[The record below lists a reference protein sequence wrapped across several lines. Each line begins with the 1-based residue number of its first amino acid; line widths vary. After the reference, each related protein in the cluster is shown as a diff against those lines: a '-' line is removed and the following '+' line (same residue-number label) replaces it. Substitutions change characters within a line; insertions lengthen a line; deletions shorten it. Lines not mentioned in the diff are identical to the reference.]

1 MSLATRLARAARSV
15 MDANDRMAI
24 EDLFWGYAYG
34 YDTRDWSLYR
44 AIWAPD
50 AELVLPDGNTFA
62 GVDAIE
68 AHARGRRE
76 SLATKGIQTR
86 HHQTG
91 SRFEVAGPDHVR
103 VRTMLLVAWQHEG
116 APTPV
121 LMHTGEYHD
130 DGVRLRDGWRLR
142 RRRIVIDHD

>member
-1 MSLATRLARAARSV
+1 
-15 MDANDRMAI
+15 MDANDRLAI
-24 EDLFWGYAYG
+24 EELFWGYAYG

-50 AELVLPDGNTFA
+50 GELVLADGTTFA

-76 SLATKGIQTR
+76 GLAAKGIQTR
-86 HHQTG
+86 HYQTG
-91 SRFEVAGPDHVR
+91 SCFEVAGPDDVR
-103 VRTMLLVAWQHEG
+103 VRTMLLVSWQHEG
-116 APTPV
+116 APAPV

-130 DGVRLRDGWRLR
+130 VVVRLGEGWRLR
-142 RRRIVIDHD
+142 RRRLVIDHE